1 MLKYILNRYQSPNRD
16 PSCNVLFKLLVFS
29 ISPALLSAALTS
41 TAPDSRSAGATGGVE
56 IQPLNLGEEEQIDGG
71 RRREE
76 LGAKWRDREGEGV
89 GTGLNL
95 GVEAVGAEGIRGLG
109 REREGEK
116 ENAAPCMVEMRSRE
130 RERSVGD
137 SAGELGGRGWGLG
150 E

>member
-29 ISPALLSAALTS
+29 VSPALSAALTS

-56 IQPLNLGEEEQIDGG
+56 IQPLNLGEVEQIDGG

-89 GTGLNL
+89 GKGLNL

-130 RERSVGD
+130 RVKRER
-137 SAGELGGRGWGLG
+137 ERGYTSHNFRRR
-150 E
+150 

>member
-29 ISPALLSAALTS
+29 VSPARSAALTS

-56 IQPLNLGEEEQIDGG
+56 IQPLNLGEVEQIDGG

-89 GTGLNL
+89 GKGLNL
-95 GVEAVGAEGIRGLG
+95 GVEAEGIRGLG

-130 RERSVGD
+130 RVKREREGSVGD
-137 SAGELGGRGWGLG
+137 SAGELGGRGWG